1 MNNKTPVAKYDKL
14 LLPDREITIGTTSW
28 FKWLEENNVFHYT
41 PPQIEGYYFIRND
54 ITVKKR
60 SNGYWYGLRTF
71 NSKQVV
77 KYIGKSVVLDY
88 VKLQLIVDSL
98 SRL

>member
-1 MNNKTPVAKYDKL
+1 MNKNAPLAKNDKL
-14 LLPDREITIGTTSW
+14 ILPDQEISIGSTSW
-28 FKWLEENNVFHYT
+28 IKWLKANDVFHYT
-41 PPQIEGYYFIRND
+41 PPQIQGYTFVRHD

-71 NSKQVV
+71 NNKQNV
-77 KYIGKSVVLDY
+77 KYIGKSEILDY

-98 SRL
+98 SQL